1 MMRMEF
7 HFIIF
12 LCSRYSPPDPV
23 KRPGSGEKVYDVLRK
38 MNPDISY
45 GKEKEPGAWAT
56 KIVKFEPE
64 NTKIR
69 PFDSLRNRLR
79 QEKKLPPMPEKSV
92 GQRKDY
98 WGKIVTHYKVGNTHT
113 IQLHR
118 CGRRRAIKKLS
129 NC

>member
-1 MMRMEF
+1 MEF
-7 HFIIF
+7 LIS

-45 GKEKEPGAWAT
+45 GEEKEPGAWAT
-56 KIVKFEPE
+56 KIVQFEPE

-69 PFDSLRNRLR
+69 PFDSLRNKLR

-98 WGKIVTHYKVGNTHT
+98 WGKIVTHYKVGQTDTDQNY
-113 IQLHR
+113 R
-118 CGRRRAIKKLS
+118 CGIRRAK
-129 NC
+129 